1 MNKQKGSE
9 WRKWDLHVH
18 TPASFYFNGTKKYR
32 EMSTA
37 EKNAELKIFID
48 TVNQSD
54 VAVFCLMD
62 YWTFDWYLELQ
73 NYVTHNPG
81 ELKKTIFPGM
91 ELRIESPTNYRL
103 NIHVVLSDKLSKQ
116 ELLGFKSELYIRSI
130 DKKLSDDALIRFAKS
145 LDESKA
151 AKHGYAN
158 PDTLDDDR
166 LLQLGSQ
173 TAEIT
178 KESLNKAFG
187 QIPLE
192 TGFVI
197 LPYDTSDGLLDL
209 NWEAH
214 PHADNYFMQS
224 AQIFETRDQRNID
237 LISGIRTSEN
247 EKYFEN
253 FYKTLGS
260 QAKPCISG
268 SDAHKYSDYGK
279 YPSNRVT
286 WIKADPTFEGLKQI
300 IYEPEQRVKIQ
311 KEKPDF
317 KEEKLVIDEVRFIS
331 SNNKFTKNSIF
342 FNDNLNVIIGG
353 KSSGKSIL
361 LYNIAKTLLADK
373 EFLKKENIE
382 SKYDFI
388 AEDSGYN
395 FEIKTKGGFTQLMHR
410 VEAENSI
417 IPTIKYI
424 PQNYL
429 VKLAEPEQTKSGN
442 ALNKIIRDLINED
455 SESKLSYENFIS
467 EVQATDRK
475 RENLIDDYFELQ
487 VKISQLESQL
497 MLKTNKDILEGNISS
512 NTMKVEQLNKSI
524 GMSSDQILKYNELQ
538 NQLEKNSQNRTQ
550 AINDFKKINDFN
562 SELLTTL
569 TSLKTK
575 KELVENSLNTELL
588 KNFFNNNYTL
598 LGAFIESTEKFIS
611 NFETTKNESGGNS
624 FKFESTVSNVFRN
637 IREINEALKT
647 ELEPYLNNQEVKK
660 QIELITNSISEDKE
674 ALQSINQLNKEI
686 NDNRKALEDKKDEI
700 FKLYEDNHHS
710 YVEVIDALKIR
721 TVDLEKDSLKIEGLI
736 AFNFPKF
743 RKAVVNF
750 SDGRS
755 SSYSPYTIC
764 DPKRDSLFNYQ
775 LTDLISELKL
785 MFASIAESESY
796 VLSSKSQRKSAI
808 KILLDDYFFDYW
820 QVEFKNDKLGKMSTG
835 KASFVILMLIVGL
848 SKSKAPIL
856 IDQPEDNLD
865 NRSITTD
872 LVEYLK
878 NKKLERQIILVT
890 HNANVVVNADAENI
904 IVANQKGQGDI
915 ETSSPF
921 QFDYVVGS
929 LENTFPTIP
938 EEKDILKSMGIR
950 EHIAD
955 IVEGGR
961 IAFQKREEKYGFKAR
976 K

>member
-9 WRKWDLHVH
+9 WRKWDLHFH
-18 TPASFYFNGTKKYR
+18 TPSSYDYKDRSITDQEIIDNLIINEIRAVAITDHHVIDAVRIRNLQSLGQDKITVLPGIEFLSDSRGDEPIHFIGIFSEKSDIDFIWKQIESRTDLKRIQGERKKPNEVYCNLLETIKLINELKGIVSIHAGTKSNGIENITHSLKHG
-32 EMSTA
+32 EA
-37 EKNAELKIFID
+37 QKEDIAKAIDVFELGSEDDIIGYKTKVIPF
-48 TVNQSD
+48 
-54 VAVFCLMD
+54 L
-62 YWTFDWYLELQ
+62 
-73 NYVTHNPG
+73 
-81 ELKKTIFPGM
+81 LKK
-91 ELRIESPTNYRL
+91 
-103 NIHVVLSDKLSKQ
+103 
-116 ELLGFKSELYIRSI
+116 I
-130 DKKLSDDALIRFAKS
+130 DKNIPMIICSDNHDIRNYHAKQN
-145 LDESKA
+145 L
-151 AKHGYAN
+151 
-158 PDTLDDDR
+158 
-166 LLQLGSQ
+166 
-173 TAEIT
+173 
-178 KESLNKAFG
+178 
-187 QIPLE
+187 
-192 TGFVI
+192 
-197 LPYDTSDGLLDL
+197 
-209 NWEAH
+209 
-214 PHADNYFMQS
+214 
-224 AQIFETRDQRNID
+224 
-237 LISGIRTSEN
+237 
-247 EKYFEN
+247 
-253 FYKTLGS
+253 
-260 QAKPCISG
+260 
-268 SDAHKYSDYGK
+268 
-279 YPSNRVT
+279 

-317 KEEKLVIDEVRFIS
+317 KEDKLVIDEVRFTS
-331 SNNKFTKNSIF
+331 SNNKFTKNSIC

-388 AEDSGYN
+388 AEDSNYN

-475 RENLIDDYFELQ
+475 RENLIDNYFELQ
-487 VKISQLESQL
+487 VRISQLESQL
-497 MLKTNKDILEGNISS
+497 MLKTNKNILEGNISS

-550 AINDFKKINDFN
+550 AINDYKKINDFN

-569 TSLKTK
+569 TSLKSK
-575 KELVENSLNTELL
+575 KELVGNSLNNELL
-588 KNFFNNNYTL
+588 KNFFNSNYAI

-611 NFETTKNESGGNS
+611 NFETTKNESGVNS
-624 FKFESTVSNVFRN
+624 FKFESTVSNVFRD

-647 ELEPYLNNQEVKK
+647 ELEPYLNNEEVKK
-660 QIELITNSISEDKE
+660 QIELITKSISEDKE

-700 FKLYEDNHHS
+700 FKLYENNHHS
-710 YVEVIDALKIR
+710 YVEVINALKIR

-755 SSYSPYTIC
+755 SSYSQYTIC

-775 LTDLISELKL
+775 LTDLIFELKI
-785 MFASIAESESY
+785 MFASIVESDSY
-796 VLSSKSQRKSAI
+796 VLSSKSQKKNAI
-808 KILLDDYFFDYW
+808 KILLHDYFFDYW

-865 NRSITTD
+865 NRSITSD

-878 NKKLERQIILVT
+878 SKKLERQIILVT

-904 IVANQKGQGDI
+904 IIANQKGQGDI
-915 ETSSPF
+915 ETNSPY
-921 QFDYVVGS
+921 QFDYINGP
-929 LENTFPTIP
+929 LENTFPLDLN
-938 EEKDILKSMGIR
+938 EKDILKSMGIR

-955 IVEGGR
+955 IVEGGK
-961 IAFQKREEKYGFKAR
+961 IAFQKREEKYGFKSY

>member
-9 WRKWDLHVH
+9 WRKWDLHFH
-18 TPASFYFNGTKKYR
+18 TPSSYDYKDKSITDQEIIDNLIINGIQAVAITDHHVIDAVRIRNLQNLGRGKITVLPGIEFLSDSRGDEPIHFIGIFSEKSDMDFVWKQIESRTDLKRIQGERKKLNEVYCHLLDTIKLIKDLKGIVSIHAGTKSNGLENITHSLKHGQAQKEDIAR
-32 EMSTA
+32 A
-37 EKNAELKIFID
+37 IDIFELGSEDDIIG
-48 TVNQSD
+48 
-54 VAVFCLMD
+54 
-62 YWTFDWYLELQ
+62 Y
-73 NYVTHNPG
+73 
-81 ELKKTIFPGM
+81 KTKVIPF
-91 ELRIESPTNYRL
+91 LRN
-103 NIHVVLSDKLSKQ
+103 K
-116 ELLGFKSELYIRSI
+116 I
-130 DKKLSDDALIRFAKS
+130 DKNIPMIICSDNHDIK
-145 LDESKA
+145 
-151 AKHGYAN
+151 
-158 PDTLDDDR
+158 
-166 LLQLGSQ
+166 
-173 TAEIT
+173 
-178 KESLNKAFG
+178 
-187 QIPLE
+187 
-192 TGFVI
+192 
-197 LPYDTSDGLLDL
+197 
-209 NWEAH
+209 
-214 PHADNYFMQS
+214 NYHVKQ
-224 AQIFETRDQRNID
+224 N
-237 LISGIRTSEN
+237 L
-247 EKYFEN
+247 
-253 FYKTLGS
+253 
-260 QAKPCISG
+260 
-268 SDAHKYSDYGK
+268 
-279 YPSNRVT
+279 

-300 IYEPEQRVKIQ
+300 IFEPEQRVKIQ

-331 SNNKFTKNSIF
+331 NNFKFTKNPICL
-342 FNDNLNVIIGG
+342 NDNLNVIIGG

-382 SKYDFI
+382 SKYDFRS
-388 AEDSGYN
+388 EDSNYN
-395 FEIKTKGGFTQLMHR
+395 FEIKTKGGFKQLMYR
-410 VEAENSI
+410 VETENSI

-429 VKLAEPEQTKSGN
+429 VKLAEPEETKSGN

-455 SESKLSYENFIS
+455 SESKLSYDNFIS
-467 EVQATDRK
+467 KVQATDRK
-475 RENLIDDYFELQ
+475 RENLIDNYFELQ
-487 VKISQLESQL
+487 VRISQLESQL
-497 MLKTNKDILEGNISS
+497 MLKTNKDILEGNICS
-512 NTMKVEQLNKSI
+512 NTMKVEQLNKGI
-524 GMSSDQILKYNELQ
+524 GMSSDQISKYNELQ
-538 NQLEKNSQNRTQ
+538 NRLEKNSQNRTQ
-550 AINDFKKINDFN
+550 AINDYKKINDFN

-569 TSLKTK
+569 TSLKSK
-575 KELVENSLNTELL
+575 KELVGNSLNTELL
-588 KNFFNNNYTL
+588 KDFFNSNYVL
-598 LGAFIESTEKFIS
+598 LGTLIENTEFFIS
-611 NFETTKNESGGNS
+611 NFETTKNESGANS
-624 FKFESTVSNVFRN
+624 FKVESTVSNVFKN
-637 IREINEALKT
+637 IKEINEALKT
-647 ELEPYLNNQEVKK
+647 ELEPYLNNEEVKK
-660 QIELITNSISEDKE
+660 QIEQIIKSISEDKE

-686 NDNRKALEDKKDEI
+686 IDNRKALEDKKDEI
-700 FKLYEDNHHS
+700 FKIYEDNHHS
-710 YVEVIDALKIR
+710 YVEVINALKIR

-775 LTDLISELKL
+775 LTDLISELKI

-796 VLSSKSQRKSAI
+796 VLSSKSQKKSAI
-808 KILLDDYFFDYW
+808 KILLHDYFFDYW
-820 QVEFKNDKLGKMSTG
+820 KVEFKNDKLGKMSTG

-921 QFDYVVGS
+921 QFDYIVGS
-929 LENTFPTIP
+929 LENTFPTVP
-938 EEKDILKSMGIR
+938 EEKDILKSMGTR

-955 IVEGGR
+955 IVEGGKL
-961 IAFQKREEKYGFKAR
+961 AFQKREEKYGFKAY